1 MKTLQRQPAGPNRQ
15 SGFSLV
21 ELMVAITL
29 GLLLIAGMLQLFQG
43 SRVTFNTND
52 ALARVQENGRFA
64 LETLKREL
72 RQAGTH
78 GFCGAQLEIE
88 NHLNASC
95 SGVPNSLFDDRTS
108 LVGWEF
114 DGTGG
119 GEDYTIPAS
128 LDPATATAGSWS
140 TSIDSGAGIPTALQG
155 EVVPGSDI
163 LVVRRLRPIA
173 DVVGS
178 HVTAAGT
185 STTAEDIDL
194 TTAHGL
200 EDDSL
205 VLVTNCAN
213 AADLFQ
219 NLTGPGSTEFSKD
232 GGSCASPGPGN
243 DTSVGWSTTYDASM
257 QAFQVVLT
265 AYYVGADDE
274 GTPGLYRLDLT
285 NGTAAAA
292 REELVRGVESMQV
305 QYGFSRAAPQGDGQ
319 SVNDWVDADAVP
331 ADGWQQVLG
340 LRIGLS
346 MRSDESADLDRT
358 QQTFELAGANVQSQ
372 GDGRIRQPFTSTI
385 ALRNRVLVF

>member
-1 MKTLQRQPAGPNRQ
+1 MKRHSTTAGRRGPL
-15 SGFSLV
+15 GFSLV

-29 GLLLIAGMLQLFQG
+29 GLLLTAGILQLFQG
-43 SRVTFNTND
+43 TKVTFRTND

-64 LETLKREL
+64 LEILKREL

-88 NHLNASC
+88 NHLNTSC

-114 DGTGG
+114 DGTGA

-163 LVVRRLRPIA
+163 LIVRRLRPIA

-185 STTAEDIDL
+185 STTAENIDL

-200 EDDSL
+200 DDDSL

-243 DTSVGWSTTYDASM
+243 DTSVDWSTTYDESM

-265 AYYVGADDE
+265 AYFVGADDE

-385 ALRNRVLVF
+385 ALRNRVLVY